1 MTTLNQVANFPV
13 FKGKNVRSVT
23 PVTLSNGKQ
32 GYHVTYTEDEQAQ
45 TPGNAG
51 QSVGRIAGKTSGNA
65 GRTVTRIA
73 GMTAKATGKAALWT
87 GKTVLKALWSLV
99 PGKNNLATAWK
110 TWIPNALWISA
121 VIYITW
127 QIAAR
132 I

>member
-45 TPGNAG
+45 AP
-51 QSVGRIAGKTSGNA
+51 GNA

-121 VIYITW
+121 VIYVTW
-127 QIAAR
+127 QIATR